1 MPSRTLRC
9 GGRSLRLWCMTA
21 PQFQARRATLDD
33 LPALRPLWEA
43 ERLDAAALEKRLT
56 EFQVACNEE
65 GRLLGAVGMLRH
77 QQHGLLHSEV
87 FADFAFAD
95 TLRLLLWERLRTVG
109 RNYALARMWT
119 RETSPFWRS
128 VGFDPPDEAQLAQFP
143 AAFGEAD
150 ASRLLTVKLRDDP
163 FADMTPEQEEVML
176 KQHLRADT
184 DKMLQQAR
192 SLRMVLYGVLAIF
205 AIILAIGAS
214 IAWRYR
220 NRRGRLLPGR
230 R

>member
-1 MPSRTLRC
+1 
-9 GGRSLRLWCMTA
+9 MTA

-43 ERLDAAALEKRLT
+43 ERLDAIALEKRLT
-56 EFQVACNEE
+56 EFQVACDEE
-65 GRLLGAVGMLRH
+65 GRVLGAVGMQRH
-77 QQHGLLHSEV
+77 QQHGLLHSEA
-87 FADFAFAD
+87 FADFALAD

-119 RETSPFWRS
+119 RETSQFWRS
-128 VGFDPPDEAQLAQFP
+128 VGFDPADEEQLAKFP
-143 AAFGEAD
+143 DIFGEAE
-150 ASRLLTVKLRDDP
+150 AGRLLTVKVRDDP
-163 FADMTPEQEEVML
+163 FADMTPEQEDVML

-184 DKMLQQAR
+184 EKMLQQAR
-192 SLRMVLYGVLAIF
+192 TLRAVLYGVLGIF
-205 AIILAIGAS
+205 AIILAIGAM

-220 NRRGRLLPGR
+220 NRRGRPLPR